1 MSPTSTSSRAAPDG
15 PDPGQ
20 VHQGGSAG
28 QDQLAQVGLDCLGL
42 LVDGLEFDD
51 QLEREPTPGLA
62 DKAAGLDGGDHR
74 PGFARG
80 QKLRCPAREEFQ

>member
-1 MSPTSTSSRAAPDG
+1 VAVADVDEQPSGTRR

-28 QDQLAQVGLDCLGL
+28 QDQLARVGLDGLGL

-51 QLEREPTPGLA
+51 QVDREPASGLA
-62 DKAAGLDGGDHR
+62 DEVAGPDGGDHR
-74 PGFARG
+74 PGLG
-80 QKLRCPAREEFQ
+80 